1 MLVFP
6 SRITAPETVQHLNYL
21 LSTPTSNHLLYV
33 RRNDTSSNIVYRSNK
48 QWSGIWCIGIS
59 HKGWCCTDIISILRW
74 PKKHKHRK
82 YNSNI
87 SILML
92 TVLLLCICSLLTEH
106 FTQGEF
112 HWQIGYGC
120 THGKPLTR
128 KVIIIVCSA
137 E

>member
-6 SRITAPETVQHLNYL
+6 SRITAPEIVQHLNYL

-33 RRNDTSSNIVYRSNK
+33 RRNDTCSSIVYNQIINGLEIR
-48 QWSGIWCIGIS
+48 CIGIT
-59 HKGWCCTDIISILRW
+59 HKGWCLTDIISIPPW

-82 YNSNI
+82 YNNI

-106 FTQGEF
+106 LTQGEF
-112 HWQIGYGC
+112 HWQIGCGR
-120 THGKPLTR
+120 THGKPLTC
-128 KVIIIVCSA
+128 KVIINVCSA
-137 E
+137 Q